1 MTSESTHDSQPIRN
15 VFCREILDG
24 LHADLRHTWGTR
36 NVASSPSSLE
46 LDIGRS
52 QYIVDGKIKLKSGTE
67 IKEFTEG
74 GLTFEDGTQL
84 QADVVLFC
92 TGSPPFA

>member
-1 MTSESTHDSQPIRN
+1 MTVNQFATSFVERFSTAFTR
-15 VFCREILDG
+15 V
-24 LHADLRHTWGTR
+24 DLRHTWGTR

-52 QYIVDGKIKLKSGTE
+52 QYIIDGKIKLKSGTE